1 MLYNFFLDK
10 ADSRKLELFLY
21 LDNCLSQKELWSVV
35 TKDLDISDFLLN
47 KMIDELNS
55 DFIKYSLEN
64 EFEIISDQ
72 VNVELMKFNIGSSEE
87 LELRLIRESLAFS
100 MTSDIFLSQFISITA
115 YSDNKFLSYSSV
127 YKKLNDMK
135 QGLEGFGFTISKS
148 FEFEGDEKKLRYFL
162 WYLFTKTYN
171 QDLTFYPNY
180 IKEMTLN
187 FISNLE
193 IYRKKPLK
201 ENDKIKLSHFL
212 NIAFFRMT
220 DNYFFADEDYY
231 VPEKYLEESC
241 HGTMIIEFLN
251 NTKIAIPQSRLK
263 VEADEILGF
272 LIAKG
277 MLEPMDYLENVSDVT
292 FKEYSHDFIEK
303 TKQAFPRLGLYMD
316 SFSFYNNFSHYATF
330 CNVYIGQRIGN
341 EAIFLLKNF
350 LFHHYLLVLINGKLL
365 EKNEVYI
372 YLYIDFSY
380 GENYTNLVMEVIKKF
395 TDFHIVY
402 QDYIDEKTGLILS
415 DVYFDD
421 FKEIPQVVWKNFP
434 QVIDWQKLVSQ
445 IVFLLPQ

>member
-1 MLYNFFLDK
+1 
-10 ADSRKLELFLY
+10 
-21 LDNCLSQKELWSVV
+21 
-35 TKDLDISDFLLN
+35 
-47 KMIDELNS
+47 
-55 DFIKYSLEN
+55 
-64 EFEIISDQ
+64 
-72 VNVELMKFNIGSSEE
+72 
-87 LELRLIRESLAFS
+87 
-100 MTSDIFLSQFISITA
+100 
-115 YSDNKFLSYSSV
+115 
-127 YKKLNDMK
+127 
-135 QGLEGFGFTISKS
+135 
-148 FEFEGDEKKLRYFL
+148 
-162 WYLFTKTYN
+162 
-171 QDLTFYPNY
+171 
-180 IKEMTLN
+180 
-187 FISNLE
+187 
-193 IYRKKPLK
+193 
-201 ENDKIKLSHFL
+201 
-212 NIAFFRMT
+212 
-220 DNYFFADEDYY
+220 
-231 VPEKYLEESC
+231 
-241 HGTMIIEFLN
+241 
-251 NTKIAIPQSRLK
+251 
-263 VEADEILGF
+263 
-272 LIAKG
+272 
-277 MLEPMDYLENVSDVT
+277 
-292 FKEYSHDFIEK
+292 
-303 TKQAFPRLGLYMD
+303 MD